1 MAIQTQGD
9 YDFTGSRNWT
19 SPYVRYVPTR
29 PKQQQ
34 LQKTNF
40 RHEHR
45 QWLPF
50 ICGPQCTG
58 DGDIF
63 TGRHTVYQDGG
74 RFDPSKA
81 SLTHSSNAAQACW
94 PINSFSVSSTIDL
107 SRKENPQKLTQLSPR
122 SHPSH
127 LVGKRTAQKD
137 AIKDITS
144 DSQVNSYLPHRWPL
158 ASLTINIYFYIYI

>member
-81 SLTHSSNAAQACW
+81 SLTHSSNSAQACW
-94 PINSFSVSSTIDL
+94 PINSFSVRKL
-107 SRKENPQKLTQLSPR
+107 SCYDRFKSVLAACLLR
-122 SHPSH
+122 SLQHSMGQDGTH
-127 LVGKRTAQKD
+127 ALELNY
-137 AIKDITS
+137 IITS
-144 DSQVNSYLPHRWPL
+144 SVQCRVFICPFKKQDILCYGAGIHPP
-158 ASLTINIYFYIYI
+158 